1 MTVFSVSGM
10 PERRVYTVGH
20 GGLAMVEA
28 GHGGLYLVLAKW
40 DSRALKSFL
49 ATLLAFSN
57 VVSGCIRSLPGVGR
71 FGRAC

>member
-10 PERRVYTVGH
+10 PERRVYT
-20 GGLAMVEA
+20 A

-71 FGRAC
+71 FGRALQQS